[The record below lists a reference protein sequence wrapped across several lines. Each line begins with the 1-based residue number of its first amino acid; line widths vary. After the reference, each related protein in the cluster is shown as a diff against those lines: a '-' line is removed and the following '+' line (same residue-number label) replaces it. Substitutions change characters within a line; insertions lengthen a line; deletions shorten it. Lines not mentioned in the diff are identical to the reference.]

1 MPRASMLLSRC
12 VRIRVNQQ
20 GKQTDTTTAPGTC
33 DDGLSAFLS
42 VRSRLLSI
50 ACRMLGSAAEAE
62 DVVQDVWVRWQ
73 TADRTLVRNA
83 AAFLA
88 TTATRLAIN
97 VMQSAR
103 SRRELCAGSR
113 LPEPPDVSDDPCL
126 RAERGEALTFGIRV
140 LERLTPTE
148 RAAYVLREAFDYA
161 YRDIATILRLK
172 ESNARQL
179 VTRARKRVARG
190 RHTSSRLNTEGQQS

>member
-1 MPRASMLLSRC
+1 
-12 VRIRVNQQ
+12 VNQQ

>member
-1 MPRASMLLSRC
+1 MLLSRC
-12 VRIRVNQQ
+12 VEIRVNQQ
-20 GKQTDTTTAPGTC
+20 RKQTDTTTAPSTC

-50 ACRMLGSAAEAE
+50 ACRMLGSAADAE

-73 TADRTLVRNA
+73 AADRTLVRNA

-97 VMQSAR
+97 LMQSAR
-103 SRRELCAGSR
+103 SRREMYAGSR
-113 LPEPPDVSDDPCL
+113 LPEPPDVSDDPCVS
-126 RAERGEALTFGIRV
+126 AERSEALTFGVRV
-140 LERLTPTE
+140 LERLTPTQ

-190 RHTSSRLNTEGQQS
+190 RHTSSRLNAEGQPS